1 LEKKKS
7 ISSERREVQFV
18 ETDFHSKQLIDQNS
32 GEKAKAHES
41 KPSEKEDSE
50 HYELWTNHVETF
62 LPKRKRKS
70 KEKVDD
76 VNKSQKGSA
85 RNSKRKSPNHGEKLA
100 TKKKNPRSQK
110 FTLI

>member
-1 LEKKKS
+1 MRSFEKLQKKQIEI
-7 ISSERREVQFV
+7 ISV
-18 ETDFHSKQLIDQNS
+18 

-41 KPSEKEDSE
+41 KPSETEDSE

-76 VNKSQKGSA
+76 VNKSKKGSA
-85 RNSKRKSPNHGEKLA
+85 R
-100 TKKKNPRSQK
+100 
-110 FTLI
+110 